1 MFWDRRHS
9 AQQPERL
16 CSFCGKPQDS
26 VHSLLASPEPHTC
39 RSCRTS
45 SPLSIC
51 EACVERCSL
60 SLAQGKQGGTPGPS
74 ASLPPVLPKPT
85 EIKAALDEYVIG
97 QEHAKKV
104 LSVAVHN
111 HYKRIANR
119 ERLRHVDLQKG
130 NILMIGSTGTG
141 KTLLSQTLARILHVP
156 FTIADATALT
166 EAGYVGEDV
175 ENVVLKL
182 LQSCDYDVAR
192 AETGIIYIDEIDKI
206 GRKSENPSLTRD
218 VSGEGVQQAL
228 LKLVEGT
235 RCNVPPK
242 GGRKHPEQDYICVD
256 TTNILFIAGGAF
268 VGLDHLIAQRTMPKR
283 LGFGALTS
291 SREIDGHTE
300 ILRHVQSDDLLKFG
314 LIPEFVGRFP
324 VLTTLADLDVPAL
337 IRVLTE
343 PRNALVKQYQALFE
357 IEGVELQFTDPAVK
371 SIARRAAVMKTGARA
386 LRTIL
391 EEVMLDLMYEIPAS
405 TGVKSVVITEE
416 VIAGTQQPQLLT

>member
-1 MFWDRRHS
+1 VFWDRRHS

-104 LSVAVHN
+104 ISVAVHN

-291 SREIDGHTE
+291 GREIDGHTE

-343 PRNALVKQYQALFE
+343 PRNALLKQYQALFE

>member
-1 MFWDRRHS
+1 MFWETRQPS
-9 AQQPERL
+9 APSDPI
-16 CSFCGKPQDS
+16 CSFCGKRQGAAR
-26 VHSLLASPEPHTC
+26 SLIASPVPYTC
-39 RSCRTS
+39 NSCRTT
-45 SPLSIC
+45 SPLLIC
-51 EACVERCSL
+51 EECLQHC
-60 SLAQGKQGGTPGPS
+60 S
-74 ASLPPVLPKPT
+74 ASLKKDNGAQSPHTSVPLVVPKPT
-85 EIKAALDEYVIG
+85 EIKATLDNYVIG
-97 QEHAKKV
+97 QDRAKKV

-111 HYKRIANR
+111 HYKRILNR
-119 ERLRHVDLQKG
+119 DRLKHVDLQKG

-175 ENVVLKL
+175 ETVVLKL
-182 LQSCDYDVAR
+182 LQNCDYDVNR

-206 GRKSENPSLTRD
+206 SRKSENPSLTRD

-235 RCNVPPK
+235 VCNVPPK
-242 GGRKHPEQDYICVD
+242 GGRKHPEQDYIRVD

-268 VGLDHLIAQRTMPKR
+268 VGLDQIIGQRTMPKR
-283 LGFGALTS
+283 LGFGASDPTS
-291 SREIDGHTE
+291 GIDGHTDV
-300 ILRHVQSDDLLKFG
+300 LRHVRSEDLLKFG

-357 IEGVELQFTDPAVK
+357 IEGVDLKFTDSAVK
-371 SIARRAAVMKTGARA
+371 AAARRAALMKTGARA

-391 EEVMLDLMYEIPAS
+391 EEVMLDLMYEIPAHG
-405 TGVKSVVITEE
+405 GVKSVVITEE
-416 VIAGTQQPQLLT
+416 VIAGIGQPQILT

>member
-104 LSVAVHN
+104 ISVAVHN

-291 SREIDGHTE
+291 GREIDGHTE